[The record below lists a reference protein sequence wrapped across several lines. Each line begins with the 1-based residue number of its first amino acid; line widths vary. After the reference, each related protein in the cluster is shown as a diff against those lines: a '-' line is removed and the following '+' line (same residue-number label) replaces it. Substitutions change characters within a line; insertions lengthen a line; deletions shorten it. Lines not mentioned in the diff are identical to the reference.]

1 MNDRRGFK
9 ISRRDEKEFSVHPK
23 PFIFID
29 KRTGTHRFEV
39 KANVSSLL
47 VKFDVAGRM
56 GLARKAADFLSVE
69 KVSATVEL
77 PQLGAVEDQ
86 GLGQENRISRES
98 LVPVNAL
105 ERRSRG

>member
-1 MNDRRGFK
+1 
-9 ISRRDEKEFSVHPK
+9 
-23 PFIFID
+23 
-29 KRTGTHRFEV
+29 V
-39 KANVSSLL
+39 KFHVSSLL

-69 KVSATVEL
+69 KVSTGVEL
-77 PQLGAVEDQ
+77 AQLGAVEEQ